1 MTIFNFESVWR
12 LKSITI
18 WGLGSEFRL
27 LVSPILYIFKKK
39 KKKNHQWAIRY
50 LLSVNYA
57 RAHSS
62 IKPTMRFK
70 LFGGI

>member
-1 MTIFNFESVWR
+1 MEAQIDYD
-12 LKSITI
+12 
-18 WGLGSEFRL
+18 LGFRL
-27 LVSPILYIFKKK
+27 RVPFACVSNPLYIPKK

-57 RAHSS
+57 RAHSG
-62 IKPTMRFK
+62 IKPTMCFK